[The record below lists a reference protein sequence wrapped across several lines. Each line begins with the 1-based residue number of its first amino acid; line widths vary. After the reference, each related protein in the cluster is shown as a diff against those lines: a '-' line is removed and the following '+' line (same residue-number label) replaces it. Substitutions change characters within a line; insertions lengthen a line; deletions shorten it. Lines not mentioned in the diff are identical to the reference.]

1 MILTFNNSTETVGET
16 PSIELKNIENEFSLS
31 ARLIAKV
38 EGANPAGSA
47 KDRAALYMIE
57 HAEKNGLIK
66 KGATIIEPTSG
77 NTGIALAAIAVPRG
91 YKVVIVMPDNMSEER
106 KKLMTAYGAELV
118 LTDGKL
124 GMAGCIEKA
133 NELKAQIENS
143 YIPDQFNNK
152 ANALAH
158 YETTAPEL
166 YRDCDESVDI
176 FVAGV
181 GTGGT
186 ITGVGRYLK
195 EQNENV
201 QIIAVEPKNS
211 PILSGGKAGAHGIQ
225 GIGAGFVPSVLD
237 VNVIDEIICVTEEE
251 SYKAARMLAKKEG
264 ILAGISSGAALH
276 AAIEIAKREENSGK
290 NIVILLPDRG
300 DRYLS
305 TPLFEKEV

>member
-16 PSIELKNIENEFSLS
+16 PSIELKNIESEFSLS
-31 ARLIAKV
+31 ARIIAKV

-57 HAEKNGLIK
+57 HAEKQGLIT
-66 KGATIIEPTSG
+66 KGSTIIEPTSG

-91 YKVVIVMPDNMSEER
+91 YRVIIVMPDNMSEER
-106 KKLMTAYGAELV
+106 KRLMTAYGAELV
-118 LTDGKL
+118 LTDGRL
-124 GMAGCIEKA
+124 GMSGSIEKA
-133 NELKAQIENS
+133 YELKSQIENS

-181 GTGGT
+181 GTGGA

-211 PILSGGKAGAHGIQ
+211 PILSGGKAGAHGLQ
-225 GIGAGFVPSVLD
+225 GIGAGFVPGVLD

-251 SYKAARMLAKKEG
+251 AYKSARLLAKKEG

-276 AAIEIAKREENSGK
+276 AAIEIAKREENKGK
-290 NIVILLPDRG
+290 NIVVLLPDSG
-300 DRYLS
+300 NKYLS
-305 TPLFEKEV
+305 TNLYDF

>member
-16 PSIELKNIENEFSLS
+16 PSIELKSIENELDLK

-57 HAEKNGLIK
+57 HAEKQGLIK
-66 KGATIIEPTSG
+66 KGSTIIEPTSG

-91 YKVVIVMPDNMSEER
+91 YRVIIVMPDNMSEER
-106 KKLMTAYGAELV
+106 KRLMTAYGAELV
-118 LTDGKL
+118 LTDGKF
-124 GMAGCIEKA
+124 GMSGSIEKA
-133 NELKAQIENS
+133 YELQSQIENS

-201 QIIAVEPKNS
+201 QIIAVEPKGS

-237 VNVIDEIICVTEEE
+237 LSVIDEIICVTEEE
-251 SYKAARMLAKKEG
+251 SYNAARMLAKKEG

-276 AAIEIAKREENSGK
+276 AAIEIAKREENKDK
-290 NIVILLPDRG
+290 NIVVLLPDRG

-305 TPLFEKEV
+305 TPLFE

>member
-16 PSIELKNIENEFSLS
+16 PSIELKNIESEFSLS

-57 HAEKNGLIK
+57 HAEKQGLIK
-66 KGATIIEPTSG
+66 KGSTIIEPTSG

-91 YKVVIVMPDNMSEER
+91 YRVIIVMPDNMSEER

-118 LTDGKL
+118 LTDGCL
-124 GMAGCIEKA
+124 GMKGCIEKA
-133 NELKAQIENS
+133 QELKEQIENS
-143 YIPDQFNNK
+143 FIPDQFNNK

-158 YETTAPEL
+158 YETPAPEL

-186 ITGVGRYLK
+186 ITGVGEYLK
-195 EQNENV
+195 S
-201 QIIAVEPKNS
+201 KNFM
-211 PILSGGKAGAHGIQ
+211 PQKLSLICRDLRTHKV
-225 GIGAGFVPSVLD
+225 FR
-237 VNVIDEIICVTEEE
+237 VI
-251 SYKAARMLAKKEG
+251 SF
-264 ILAGISSGAALH
+264 IS
-276 AAIEIAKREENSGK
+276 
-290 NIVILLPDRG
+290 
-300 DRYLS
+300 
-305 TPLFEKEV
+305 

>member
-16 PSIELKNIENEFSLS
+16 PSIELKNIESEFSLS

-66 KGATIIEPTSG
+66 KGSTIIEPTSG

-91 YKVVIVMPDNMSEER
+91 YRVIIVMPDNMSEER

-124 GMAGCIEKA
+124 GMSGCIEKA

-251 SYKAARMLAKKEG
+251 AYKAARMLAKKEG

-276 AAIEIAKREENSGK
+276 AAIEIAKREENKNK

-305 TPLFEKEV
+305 TPLFE

>member
-16 PSIELKNIENEFSLS
+16 PSIELKNIETEFSLS

-57 HAEKNGLIK
+57 HAEKQGLIK
-66 KGATIIEPTSG
+66 KGSTIIEPTSG

-91 YKVVIVMPDNMSEER
+91 YRVIIVMPDNMSEER
-106 KKLMTAYGAELV
+106 KRLMTAYGAELV
-118 LTDGKL
+118 LTDGRL
-124 GMAGCIEKA
+124 GMSGSIEKA
-133 NELKAQIENS
+133 YELKSQIENS

-211 PILSGGKAGAHGIQ
+211 PILSGGKAGAHGLQ
-225 GIGAGFVPSVLD
+225 GIGAGFVPGVLD
-237 VNVIDEIICVTEEE
+237 VSVIDEIICVTEEE
-251 SYKAARMLAKKEG
+251 AYKSARLLAKKEG

-276 AAIEIAKREENSGK
+276 AAIEIAKREENKDK
-290 NIVILLPDRG
+290 NIVVLLPDRG

-305 TPLFEKEV
+305 TPLFE

>member
-16 PSIELKNIENEFSLS
+16 PSIELKNIESEFSLS
-31 ARLIAKV
+31 ARLIAQV

-57 HAEKNGLIK
+57 HAEKQGLIK
-66 KGATIIEPTSG
+66 KGSTIIEPTSG

-91 YKVVIVMPDNMSEER
+91 YRVIIVMPDNMSEER

-118 LTDGKL
+118 LTDGRL
-124 GMAGCIEKA
+124 GMSGSSEKA
-133 NELKAQIENS
+133 YELKAQIENS
-143 YIPDQFNNK
+143 YIPEQFNNK

-166 YRDCDESVDI
+166 YRDCDESVDV

-225 GIGAGFVPSVLD
+225 GIGAGFVPTVLD
-237 VNVIDEIICVTEEE
+237 VSVIDEIFRVTEEE
-251 SYKAARMLAKKEG
+251 AYNAARLLAKKEG

-276 AAIEIAKREENSGK
+276 AAIEIAKREENKDK
-290 NIVILLPDRG
+290 NIVVLLPDRG

-305 TPLFEKEV
+305 TPLFE

>member
-16 PSIELKNIENEFSLS
+16 PSIELKNIENELDLK

-38 EGANPAGSA
+38 EGANPNGSA

-57 HAEKNGLIK
+57 HAEKQGLIQ

-91 YKVVIVMPDNMSEER
+91 YRVIIVMPDNMSEER
-106 KKLMTAYGAELV
+106 KRLMTAYGAELV
-118 LTDGKL
+118 LTDGSL
-124 GMAGCIEKA
+124 GMKGCIEKA
-133 NELKAQIENS
+133 QELKAQIENS
-143 YIPDQFNNK
+143 FIPDQFNNP

-186 ITGVGRYLK
+186 VTGVGRYLK

-201 QIIAVEPKNS
+201 RIIAVEPKNS
-211 PILSGGKAGAHGIQ
+211 PVLSGGKAGAHGIQ
-225 GIGAGFVPSVLD
+225 GIGAGFVPTVLD
-237 VNVIDEIICVTEEE
+237 MNVIDEIFCVTEEE
-251 SYKAARMLAKKEG
+251 AYNAARLLAKKEG

-276 AAIEIAKREENSGK
+276 AAIEIAKREESKDK
-290 NIVILLPDRG
+290 NIVVLLPDRG

-305 TPLFEKEV
+305 TPLFE

>member
-16 PSIELKNIENEFSLS
+16 PSIELKNIESEFSLS

-57 HAEKNGLIK
+57 HAEKQGLIQ
-66 KGATIIEPTSG
+66 KGSTIIEPTSG

-91 YKVVIVMPDNMSEER
+91 YRVIIVMPDNMSEER
-106 KKLMTAYGAELV
+106 KRLMTAYGAELV

-124 GMAGCIEKA
+124 GMKGSIDKA
-133 NELKAQIENS
+133 YELKAQIENS

-237 VNVIDEIICVTEEE
+237 LSVIDEIICVTEEE
-251 SYKAARMLAKKEG
+251 AYKSARLLAKKEG

-276 AAIEIAKREENSGK
+276 AAIEIAKREENKDK
-290 NIVILLPDRG
+290 NIVVLLPDRG

-305 TPLFEKEV
+305 TPLFE